1 MSKKEKI
8 FTLITNILAFILF
21 LIVLIPYGKSSMND
35 NELLVKCLIAPI
47 AACVLFAINSYIKYV
62 IGSNAYKYTTF
73 SAYLPVFLYLVGIL
87 GFAAIV
93 MLRTGAGSVYDV
105 ESWIPLTFVFVAAA
119 VIFAVI
125 SIFIG
130 RFIIL
135 INTKE
140 NIFLDISIFVIII
153 AVTAVLKA
161 FFAKH
166 VGVAMESDMLQS
178 IGIPAMIGFAVV
190 VFLVFV
196 MLNYLN
202 YNEKFVY
209 ASRKE
214 LLTKWYE
221 GREAVYRQA
230 ELDILYNLYDF
241 SKNELG
247 IEEIVV
253 VEDDEEAIQEN
264 EAEQMPETVTEPVE
278 EVVEDVQEVQEE
290 VVEEVI
296 EQPVE
301 EVTQVVEEEID
312 PTLLAQ
318 ADEKISELLK
328 LKEELTAVEEVV
340 EEEIKSVLPP
350 KEFKPS
356 FADMI
361 KYAKSLKGVTF
372 QGNEQGTNY
381 KFLLGKK
388 VFLILNDTPRDYR
401 LTFLMDLPKAAEYA
415 QILAFSKAK
424 SPKGAYS
431 FKLVSKGEF
440 DEETIKGIIKG
451 SYEMVDIIKDREI
464 AAKEALKAQKAEER
478 LQAKLAEMTE
488 EQRVKYL
495 ARLEKKRELE
505 AMTPEERAAKEE
517 AEARAKE
524 EAKAAK
530 AAEAEAKALEK
541 ERLAKE
547 KEEAKAAEAEAK
559 ALEKERLA
567 KEKEEAKAA
576 EAEAKALEKE
586 RLAKEK
592 EEAKAAEAE
601 AKALEK
607 ERLAKEKE
615 EARLAAEKQKEKE
628 KLAAQKAKEK
638 EKAKL
643 AAQKQKEKE
652 KLAAQK
658 AKEKEKEKLAAQKA
672 KEKEQARL
680 AAEKQKEKEKLA
692 AQKAK
697 EKEKAKLAAQKQK
710 EKEKL
715 AAQKAKE
722 KEKEKL
728 AAQKAK
734 EQEKAA

>member
-567 KEKEEAKAA
+567 KEKEEA
-576 EAEAKALEKE
+576 
-586 RLAKEK
+586 
-592 EEAKAAEAE
+592 
-601 AKALEK
+601 
-607 ERLAKEKE
+607 
-615 EARLAAEKQKEKE
+615 RLAAEKQKEKE